1 MTFKKKKKKQSAIPH
16 YLIAVLYIIQ
26 SISILFIIILAN
38 QFQISFSDNLLLY
51 AWQNLLLM
59 GV

>member
-1 MTFKKKKKKQSAIPH
+1 MTFKKKKQSAIPH